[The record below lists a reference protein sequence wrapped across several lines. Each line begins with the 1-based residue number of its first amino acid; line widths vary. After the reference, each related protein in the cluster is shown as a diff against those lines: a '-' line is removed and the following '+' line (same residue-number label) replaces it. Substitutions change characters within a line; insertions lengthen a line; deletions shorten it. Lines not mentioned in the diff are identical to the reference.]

1 MSYLLR
7 PFVER
12 RTYASLL
19 WLLLGL
25 PLGIA
30 YLVLL
35 VTGLSLGLGLLVT
48 VAGIPVL
55 VGTLVLVRGLA
66 AFERGLAQ
74 VLLDAPMPNV
84 VEDAEAGYGI
94 FWARLRALV
103 RRRRT
108 WAELGYLLLRFPLG
122 VVDFCV
128 AVTVVSLA
136 LGGFAEPI
144 VVAAGA
150 HTEIGR
156 WHVDTVPEA
165 LLFILPS
172 IVFLAAA
179 PHLLRGWASVS
190 ARLATACLGR
200 VEAGELRRGIARVLA
215 RDGEVDA
222 FRILDALRLS
232 LGSGPFLNATRV
244 EAALL
249 VLQDSRLVSSRQAD
263 GRVLYTLEASHP
275 PLIAGN

>member
-1 MSYLLR
+1 MSFLLR
-7 PFVER
+7 PFAER

-30 YLVLL
+30 YFVLL
-35 VTGLSLGLGLLVT
+35 VTGLSLGAGLLVT

-55 VGTLVLVRGLA
+55 VATLALVRGLA
-66 AFERGLAQ
+66 VFERGLAQ

-84 VEDAEAGYGI
+84 VEDAEPGHGI
-94 FWARLRALV
+94 YWARLRALV

-108 WAELGYLLLRFPLG
+108 WFELGYLLLRFPLG
-122 VVDFCV
+122 VLDFCV
-128 AVTVVSLA
+128 LVTMVSLA
-136 LGGFAEPI
+136 FGGFAEPI

-150 HTEIGR
+150 HAEIGR
-156 WHVDTVPEA
+156 WHLDTVPEA
-165 LLFILPS
+165 LPFILPS
-172 IVFLAAA
+172 IVFLLAA
-179 PHLLRGWASVS
+179 PHVLRAWASVS
-190 ARLATACLGR
+190 ARLASACLGR
-200 VEAGELRRGIARVLA
+200 VEAGELRRGVARVLA

-232 LGSGPFLNATRV
+232 LGSGPFLSATRV

-249 VLQDSRLVSSRQAD
+249 VLQDRGLVSARRDD
-263 GRVLYTLEASHP
+263 GRVLYALASHP
-275 PLIAGN
+275 PLIAGD

>member
-1 MSYLLR
+1 MSFLLR

-12 RTYASLL
+12 RTYSSLL

-25 PLGIA
+25 PLGIT
-30 YLVLL
+30 YFVLL
-35 VTGLSLGLGLLVT
+35 VTGLSLGLGLFVT
-48 VAGIPVL
+48 LAGIPLL
-55 VGTLVLVRGLA
+55 VATLALARGLA
-66 AFERGLAQ
+66 AFERRLAQ

-84 VEDAEAGYGI
+84 VEAVEAGYGV
-94 FWARLRALV
+94 FWGRLRALV
-103 RRRRT
+103 LRRRT
-108 WAELGYLLLRFPLG
+108 WVELGYLLLRFPLG
-122 VVDFCV
+122 TIDFSV
-128 AVTVVSLA
+128 AVTMVGLA
-136 LGGFAEPI
+136 LGGFAQPI

-165 LLFILPS
+165 LVFILPS

-179 PHLLRGWASVS
+179 PHVLRGWASLS

-200 VEAGELRRGIARVLA
+200 VEAGELRRDVARVLA
-215 RDGEVDA
+215 RDGELDA

-232 LGSGPFLNATRV
+232 LGRGPFLSATRV

-249 VLQDSRLVSSRQAD
+249 VLQDRGLVSSRQVD
-263 GRVLYTLEASHP
+263 GRILYELAS
-275 PLIAGN
+275 